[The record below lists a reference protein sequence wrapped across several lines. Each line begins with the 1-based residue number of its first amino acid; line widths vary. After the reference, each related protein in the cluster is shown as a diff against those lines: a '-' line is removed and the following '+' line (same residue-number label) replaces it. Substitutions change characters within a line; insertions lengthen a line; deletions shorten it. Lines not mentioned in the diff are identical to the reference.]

1 MLKGID
7 ISEWQNISPTAYK
20 NYDFV
25 VIKATEGKTYDD
37 PSMASHAQNA
47 LNNGQLIGFYHYARP
62 ENNTPEEEAE
72 HFLRIVKPYI
82 GKAILAL
89 DYEGKALKYGSAWAV
104 KWLDLVFE
112 QTGVRPLLYVQGG
125 QVRNYKEVMEGN
137 YGLWVAHWGVD
148 SPTIAPWSFYAMWQ
162 YRGDP
167 LDLDLFNGDRKAWEA
182 YANPS
187 DATASPTPKPQKTI
201 DDYAKEVLQGKYGNG
216 AERKKA
222 LGGIYDAVQDRV
234 NQILGGGKPSAV
246 TFYKVKSG
254 DTLSAI
260 AARYGTTV
268 ASLVRANDIKNK
280 NLIYVGQTLKIE

>member
-7 ISEWQNISPTAYK
+7 ISEWQNISPTAFK
-20 NYDFV
+20 DYDFI

-47 LNNGQLIGFYHYARP
+47 INNGQLVGVYHYARP
-62 ENNTPEEEAE
+62 ENNTPEEEVE

-112 QTGVRPLLYVQGG
+112 KTGVRPLIYLQGS
-125 QVRNYKEVMEGN
+125 QVRNYKEVLEKD

-148 SPTIAPWSFYAMWQ
+148 SPSIAPWGFYALWQ

-167 LDLDLFNGDRKAWEA
+167 LDLDLFNGDRAAWAA
-182 YANPS
+182 YANPAE
-187 DATASPTPKPQKTI
+187 ATASPTPKPQKTI

-216 AERKKA
+216 ADRKKA

-234 NQILGGGKPSAV
+234 NQILGIGQKEPD
-246 TFYKVKSG
+246 TYTVKSG
-254 DTLSAI
+254 DTLTSI
-260 AARYGTTV
+260 AAKYGTSV
-268 ASLVRANDIKNK
+268 AALVRLNDIKNK
-280 NLIYVGQTLKIE
+280 NLIYVGQVLKIR